1 MAIIVDV
8 EQVNN
13 IDKKLKLLEE
23 RIEICRL
30 ACYGDYGRVSCAEGI
45 NLEFPQQLSKD
56 QECCELLFTRKK

>member
-23 RIEICRL
+23 RIEILEDKFFDMRN
-30 ACYGDYGRVSCAEGI
+30 I
-45 NLEFPQQLSKD
+45 NIQLSILLELENEEIGQLLKVSEVEI
-56 QECCELLFTRKK
+56 ECFR